1 MVAVEVVEVVERALV
16 EQPLLDQLQQQL
28 HATELHVNWQ
38 LEQLLH
44 MQQQHLHSE
53 SRCSLRKSAASVS

>member
-1 MVAVEVVEVVERALV
+1 VVAVVAVEVVEVVGLGALV
-16 EQPLLDQLQQQL
+16 EQPLLDHLQQQL

-44 MQQQHLHSE
+44 MQ
-53 SRCSLRKSAASVS
+53 